1 MYDVIIIGAG
11 PAGFTAGLYAGRAR
25 LNTLIFE
32 RMMIGGQVALTQAI
46 ENFPGFPG
54 EIKATEL
61 IERLN
66 KQVSDLGIEIKNTPI
81 KEITRKDKD
90 FILVDSADKEYCAKA
105 VILASGAQPK
115 KINVP
120 GEDKLAGRGVSYCA
134 VCDGPLFREK
144 DIVVVGGGDRAV
156 EEAIFLSR
164 FAKSIKLVHRRDS
177 LRAAK
182 ILQDHLKQNPK
193 ICVVWNS
200 AVAEILGD
208 NKVEAVK
215 IKDVKTGKESLINC
229 QGIFLAIG
237 VTPNTQFLNGIIK
250 TDDNGYIITDENLMT
265 SQEGMLACGDCRR
278 RPFLQVIT
286 ACAEGALAAF
296 SADKYLEAL

>member
-11 PAGFTAGLYAGRAR
+11 PAGLTAGLYAGRAR

-32 RMMIGGQVALTQAI
+32 QLIVGGQVALTQTI

-54 EIKATEL
+54 EIKTEEL
-61 IERLN
+61 IERLT
-66 KQVSDLGIEIKNTPI
+66 KQVNDLGIKIANAQI
-81 KEITRKDKD
+81 KEISSKGRE
-90 FILVDSADKEYCAKA
+90 FILVDSEDKEHYAKTI
-105 VILASGAQPK
+105 ILATGAQPK

-120 GEDKLAGRGVSYCA
+120 GEDKLIGRGVSYCA
-134 VCDGPLFREK
+134 VCDGPLYKEK

-164 FAKSIKLVHRRDS
+164 FAKTIKLVHRRDS
-177 LRAAK
+177 LRATK
-182 ILQDHLKQNPK
+182 ILQEHLKKNTK
-193 ICVVWNS
+193 ITVVWNS
-200 AVAEILGD
+200 VVTEILGE

-215 IKDVKTGKESLINC
+215 IKDVKTEKESTINC
-229 QGIFLAIG
+229 HGVFLAIG

-250 TDDNGYIITDENLMT
+250 TDEFGYIITAEDLMT
-265 SQEGMLACGDCRR
+265 SLPGLFACGDCRR
-278 RPFLQVIT
+278 RPLLQVVT

-296 SADKYLEAL
+296 SADKYLESL